1 MARKS
6 GTSRPGFLVVL
17 SFSLMVLLI
26 AMVVSLSTGSAG
38 YKPLDVL
45 RVLLGREG
53 GPARSIV
60 WGIRLPRTLLS
71 VLVGAALGIS
81 GVLVQ
86 TATRNPLAEPYLL
99 GISSGALVATG
110 LAILTLPAGLA
121 FSTWITLTVSFAGGL
136 AAFLVVLLLARL
148 AGGSPTSL
156 ILAGIAVSSFLSGTT
171 ILLSLL
177 VQSKLGSFIIW
188 LLGSFL
194 TATMDQ
200 VKLILPVVAGV
211 TAASLALAGRLDL
224 LLMGDE
230 VAVQGGVDPERMRR
244 TAVALAALAT
254 AVSVGVAG
262 VIGFVGLVVPH
273 MSRFLAG
280 IGHRRTLVLSAVL
293 GGALLCMAD
302 AASRAAGRILLLGE
316 LPVGAV
322 TALIGAPFFAFLLVR
337 FGRRSQW

>member
-1 MARKS
+1 M
-6 GTSRPGFLVVL
+6 TPRPGRSSKGFLTILAFSLALLVV
-17 SFSLMVLLI
+17 SIM
-26 AMVVSLSTGSAG
+26 VSLSTGSAG
-38 YKPLDVL
+38 YGLIDVA
-45 RVLLGREG
+45 RVLLGQG
-53 GPARSIV
+53 SGPARSIV
-60 WGIRLPRTLLS
+60 LGIRLPRTLLS
-71 VLVGAALGIS
+71 VLVGAALGVS

-110 LAILTLPAGLA
+110 FAIIALPAGVA
-121 FSTWITLTVSFAGGL
+121 FSTWVTLMASFAGGL
-136 AAFLVVLLLARL
+136 AAFLVVMVLARL
-148 AGGSPTSL
+148 AGGSHTSL
-156 ILAGIAVSSFLSGTT
+156 ILAGIAVSSFLSGATV
-171 ILLSLL
+171 LLSLL
-177 VQSKLGSFIIW
+177 VQNKLGSFIIW

-194 TATMDQ
+194 TASMEQ
-200 VKLILPVVAGV
+200 VRITLPVVVAV

-230 VAVQGGVDPERMRR
+230 VAVQGGVDPGKMRQ
-244 TAVALAALAT
+244 TAVILAALAT

-273 MSRFLAG
+273 MARFLAG
-280 IGHRRTLVLSAVL
+280 IGHRRTLVLSAIL
-293 GGALLCMAD
+293 GGSLLCLAD

-322 TALIGAPFFAFLLVR
+322 TALIGAPFFAALLIR